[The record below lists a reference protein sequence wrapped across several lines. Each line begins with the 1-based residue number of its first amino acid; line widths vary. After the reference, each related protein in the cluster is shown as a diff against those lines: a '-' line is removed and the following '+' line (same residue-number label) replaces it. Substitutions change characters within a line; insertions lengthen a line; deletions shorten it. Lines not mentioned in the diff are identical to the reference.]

1 MGTNVTIK
9 ALSTMSRAK
18 QSYTK
23 TQKTGFTLVELSLSM
38 VFISTLS
45 LAVVLVITGAVSS
58 YHKSITLNQVN
69 TVGADLVDDMRAAIQ
84 DSNSNR
90 LTNQC
95 SRLFG
100 NGSGGGA
107 PGEQNTPIKDC
118 EEHGAQNLVSVTRYA
133 SVTKDGVSIS
143 DSDLPVFGAL
153 CTGSYSYI
161 WNSGYFFSKDN
172 HYIIGGGM
180 EPASLLYIE
189 SGQTEIAAPKT
200 NFRLLKIRDKERA
213 VCVAAIKVSGNNVL
227 DRYEVTNIN
236 GGSSVFNTTIPGIV
250 SGDSVYTIDEEPAE
264 LLSNAEGGLALY
276 DLTTSASEQA
286 GIAKNIYYYTSF
298 ILGTVEGGVN
308 IDPSG
313 SSCKPPEEHN
323 DNLTGNFDYCAINK
337 FNFAAMANGG

>member
-1 MGTNVTIK
+1 
-9 ALSTMSRAK
+9 MSKPK
-18 QSYTK
+18 QSHRK
-23 TQKTGFTLVELSLSM
+23 MSKTGFTLVELSLSM

-45 LAVVLVITGAVSS
+45 LAVVLVIMGAVSS

-69 TVGADLVDDMRAAIQ
+69 TVGAGLVDDMRAAIQ

-100 NGSGGGA
+100 NSPSGGL
-107 PGEQNTPIKDC
+107 PGEQSTPAKEC
-118 EEHGAQNLVSVTRYA
+118 EDNGAQNLVSVTRYA

-161 WNSGYFFSKDN
+161 WNSGYFFSEDN
-172 HYIIGGGM
+172 HYVIGGGM
-180 EPASLLYIE
+180 GPASLLYVE
-189 SGQTEIAAPKT
+189 SGQTETVQSKSD
-200 NFRLLKIRDKERA
+200 FRLLKVRDKERA
-213 VCVAAIKVSGNNVL
+213 VCAAAIKVSGNNVL
-227 DRYEVTNIN
+227 DRYDVTNIN
-236 GGSSVFNTTIPGIV
+236 GGSSVFNTTIPGII
-250 SGDSVYTIDEEPAE
+250 SSESVYAIDEEPAE
-264 LLSNAEGGLALY
+264 LLSNAGGGLALY
-276 DLTTSASEQA
+276 SLSTSASEQV

-298 ILGTVEGGVN
+298 VLGTVEGGVN
-308 IDPSG
+308 IDPAG
-313 SSCKPPEEHN
+313 SSCKPPEDYN